1 MEFREIVG
9 IDVSKKTLDAH
20 LYKQNQHKQ
29 FGNTSEAIHKLIQWA
44 SKHSEVP
51 KEQML
56 FVFEHT
62 GLYSYQ
68 LSLSL
73 SDEDYN
79 YAVISGLE
87 IRKSMGITR
96 GKDDRIDSKKIALY
110 GYRLREELE
119 PCRMSPKAIQVLK
132 RYTLYRQRLVQQR
145 AGFKTSLGEIKQV
158 LKKKDNE
165 FLFKSQQRMIRKLD
179 KEIEKLEKEMMAII
193 NENQEFQDISD
204 LIISITGIGPQTAYF
219 MICYTQAFTKF
230 ETWRQFASYCGVAPF
245 PNSSGTSLRGK
256 TKTSN
261 LANKKV
267 KAIIDQAAKSAIQYN
282 TELRLYYHRRVE
294 EGKNKMSTINVVRN
308 KLPARIF
315 AVVKRGTP
323 YVDTLKYAN

>member
-9 IDVSKKTLDAH
+9 IDVSKKTLDTH

-29 FGNTSEAIHKLIQWA
+29 FGNTSEAIRKLIQWA
-44 SKHSEVP
+44 SKHSEVS

-87 IRKSMGITR
+87 IGKSMGITR
-96 GKDDRIDSKKIALY
+96 GKDDRVDSKKIALY

-193 NENQEFQDISD
+193 NENQELQDIFD

-256 TKTSN
+256 TKTSS

-308 KLPARIF
+308 KLLARIF